1 MNVRLDEWSA
11 LALLLERGIPLED
24 ALSLAFRDS
33 DPYQKRLRQGESC
46 FIDAGGPRNSFERTL
61 SFFLKAAGMASAIRM
76 SVRLCTIRQR
86 LLRQL
91 FKQASY
97 PIVLLVMAF
106 VLVLFF
112 LSSIFPQLQQ
122 LSDTSSSSAALLLLQ
137 LLRLLFL
144 LILCLLVLLLA
155 LSVFLW
161 RQKDVRRICIL
172 RFHSRLPLLQNLIS
186 YLFAAYLHELMTA
199 GLSTRQAFAF
209 LEQLEE
215 ESMLH
220 SCIIEVRRLL
230 EQGFSYEQIIA
241 TSTYFSS
248 RFRRFFLIGHRSS
261 TLPQTLT
268 LFCEQE
274 LERWQKQLARGGW
287 ILQLCVYAVI
297 AILVFCVYQ
306 MLLTPLDMLNQM

>member
-61 SFFLKAAGMASAIRM
+61 SCFLKAAGMASAIRM

-172 RFHSRLPLLQNLIS
+172 RFHSRLPLLQNMIS

-230 EQGFSYEQIIA
+230 EQGSHMSRSSRPLRISLLVSVVF
-241 TSTYFSS
+241 FSS
-248 RFRRFFLIGHRSS
+248 VIEVRPCLRRSRCFANRNWNVGRNSLHG
-261 TLPQTLT
+261 
-268 LFCEQE
+268 
-274 LERWQKQLARGGW
+274 AGGS
-287 ILQLCVYAVI
+287 CNCAY
-297 AILVFCVYQ
+297 
-306 MLLTPLDMLNQM
+306 MR

>member
-161 RQKDVRRICIL
+161 RQKDVRRICIC
-172 RFHSRLPLLQNLIS
+172 
-186 YLFAAYLHELMTA
+186 
-199 GLSTRQAFAF
+199 AFIRV
-209 LEQLEE
+209 
-215 ESMLH
+215 
-220 SCIIEVRRLL
+220 CRCCK
-230 EQGFSYEQIIA
+230 
-241 TSTYFSS
+241 T
-248 RFRRFFLIGHRSS
+248 
-261 TLPQTLT
+261 
-268 LFCEQE
+268 
-274 LERWQKQLARGGW
+274 
-287 ILQLCVYAVI
+287 
-297 AILVFCVYQ
+297 
-306 MLLTPLDMLNQM
+306 

>member
-161 RQKDVRRICIL
+161 RQKDVRRICM
-172 RFHSRLPLLQNLIS
+172 IS